1 MKQRVLI
8 VEYDHKILISLR
20 FLLSN
25 AGYEVIT
32 ASDGILGW
40 AALEDLKPELAVF
53 DIMLP
58 GLDGYELCRRVRAA
72 PMLEGVKVLIL
83 SARGLDAEVARG
95 LQLGADAYLRKPFGT
110 RELLETIKSLLEERK

>member
-1 MKQRVLI
+1 M
-8 VEYDHKILISLR
+8 
-20 FLLSN
+20 LSN

-32 ASDGILGW
+32 ASDGVLGW

-95 LQLGADAYLRKPFGT
+95 LQLGADAYLRKLFGT
-110 RELLETIKSLLEERK
+110 RELLETTKSLLEERK

>member
-8 VEYDHKILISLR
+8 VEDDHKILISLR

-32 ASDGILGW
+32 ASDGVLGW

>member
-8 VEYDHKILISLR
+8 VEDDHKILISLR

-32 ASDGILGW
+32 ASDGVLGW

-58 GLDGYELCRRVRAA
+58 GLEGYELCRRVRAA